1 MDTYYIPTNF
11 TDAGRILGLFPIRNV
26 VEAALLTV
34 PLFFLLLVLLPF
46 SLTIRLM
53 ASLSAAILVG
63 GLALM
68 GLNDDSLLQYF
79 RTVLRFRKSRRILTY
94 RGGQFESKLSNAVLC
109 LSGTIPKQGK
119 EQR

>member
-26 VEAALLTV
+26 AEAALLAV

-46 SLTIRLM
+46 FLTIRLM
-53 ASLSAAILVG
+53 AALSAAILVG

-68 GLNDDSLLQYF
+68 GLNDDSLLQHV
-79 RTVLRFRKSRRILTY
+79 RAVLRFRKSRRILTY
-94 RGGQFESKLSNAVLC
+94 RGG
-109 LSGTIPKQGK
+109 TP
-119 EQR
+119 